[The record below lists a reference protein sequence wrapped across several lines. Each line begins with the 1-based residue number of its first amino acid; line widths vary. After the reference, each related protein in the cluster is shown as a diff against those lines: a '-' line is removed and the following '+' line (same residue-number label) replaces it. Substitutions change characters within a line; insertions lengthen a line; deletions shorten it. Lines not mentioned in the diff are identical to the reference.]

1 MYCSSHGSCGY
12 YMEYCSRTLIY
23 SSTSFNHQLA
33 LQSSLAGH
41 HFSSTKYRCSW
52 TNKYLLSASEK
63 NPSSVLDLFQ
73 LMCGLAMDGLSKP
86 SVFKSADHVD
96 IQNKIAHVRLFN
108 TSTKKSVGTFSNVR
122 DAAYRCDFCEILGDH
137 SEFRDFEERILVISF
152 ISLEWDFQNFPIRN
166 ASVNAVDVSEIPNNL
181 PYPTTL

>member
-108 TSTKKSVGTFSNVR
+108 TSTKKSVGTFSESSLLSVR
-122 DAAYRCDFCEILGDH
+122 ITSLGG
-137 SEFRDFEERILVISF
+137 SPPPPPPPPFLFP
-152 ISLEWDFQNFPIRN
+152 SLLLSSSIFSSSPPAPPPPPPLLLRYFSP
-166 ASVNAVDVSEIPNNL
+166 SS
-181 PYPTTL
+181 PT